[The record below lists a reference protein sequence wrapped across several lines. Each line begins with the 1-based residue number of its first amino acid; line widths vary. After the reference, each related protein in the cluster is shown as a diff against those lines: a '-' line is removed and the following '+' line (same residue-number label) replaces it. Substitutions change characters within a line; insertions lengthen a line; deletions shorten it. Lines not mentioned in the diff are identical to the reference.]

1 MKLAEVEAYISLA
14 QTYRKGFGIETLH
27 CPRPIQGFREQNV
40 SLN

>member
-1 MKLAEVEAYISLA
+1 MKVAGDEAYISLA

-27 CPRPIQGFREQNV
+27 CPRPLQGLREQNV